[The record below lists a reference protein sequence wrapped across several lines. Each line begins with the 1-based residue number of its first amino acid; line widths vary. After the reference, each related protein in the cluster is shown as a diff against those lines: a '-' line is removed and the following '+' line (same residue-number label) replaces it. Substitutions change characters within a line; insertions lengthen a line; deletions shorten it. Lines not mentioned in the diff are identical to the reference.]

1 MRLINTVA
9 LANDFVSGGEYYY
22 EIDNLTDVFSIRSD
36 NKQMQL
42 SIGKADNYVRITS
55 ENADLIDVNLQ
66 SEPALLIHGND
77 YSFDVSIRTDEAIDE
92 YINNRFGVKGS
103 ATSDVLIERNTD
115 DVYVSS
121 ENTITEIETARW
133 DSEGISNE
141 QLPDSS
147 EVEMLLD
154 TSFILDVHKLIM
166 KPGEEYMI
174 TPAKLPDEC
183 SPEDIVWSV
192 DNDSVAQVD
201 QDGTVRAIESG
212 TAFVTANI
220 PSLNLSKTVKVVVHS
235 WVSGIQLNKNEIDLE
250 IGKTEHLIATV
261 LPDDAANKN
270 VIWTSSD
277 PEYVTVDETGNITA
291 VKVTEEPV
299 IITVRTEEGGFTADC
314 QVTVHEPVNAETL
327 KYGEGFRYLNVG
339 QEKQL
344 EVIPEPA
351 NASLIWQSDNESVLT
366 VDSQGIVKAVSEGTA
381 TVTVSSGEKRLTFAV
396 TVIPYTIE
404 EWVKDYE
411 HIVDLDNKTVK
422 LKHYDF
428 DYHSDENLEVYN
440 RAIVNGE
447 QFDVYLDYGLWWCR
461 DYNGDYDVKK
471 IDFPDGIVF
480 PKNCYVMFCNLRALT
495 SLNLGKC
502 STSNTVKMDEMFKNC
517 TALETLDLSSFD
529 TSNVTDMNSMFNNC
543 RSLKSVDLSSFDTSN
558 VVWMN
563 SMFYECG
570 ALERLDLGHFNTS
583 NVTDMGYM
591 FAFCSALAEL
601 NLSSFDTSKVTRMLA
616 MFESC
621 KALPT
626 VDVSQFDT
634 SSVTDMGYM
643 FAFCNELTELNLSS
657 FDTSEVTSMR
667 SMFADCKMITK
678 LDLSTFDLS
687 NVTNTSSFL
696 NGANSLSELTGP
708 AVYGN
713 STISLPRNMYFMK
726 DGMIT
731 SAGTLSA
738 ESGSG
743 IYFAAD
749 SSNINT
755 DENIILDQSQ
765 LTIKPGK
772 TAALTASISSPD
784 NNQTVTWISTNPA
797 AATVN
802 SNGLVTGV
810 SEGTATI
817 TASVSGCTATCTVT
831 VIDPINIESVSLALK
846 EKIEARF
853 YVYVPDS
860 ELNTTDIN
868 LTFNGKTTTYH
879 AADITPKTYN
889 KKPCRIVSVDT
900 FAKQMRDDIKVT
912 VTKTGTTDLKYLEY
926 KEAPVTEGLHYKIED
941 YFKAAEAN
949 STNESLIDLVHKIDN
964 YGKYA
969 QIQFNNYNRESFDEA
984 DPIPEDYDDSRLT
997 PYLVKNAG
1005 SATGLQYTSGS
1016 LELESDTGLRVYYKL
1031 TGTDAISTYTFKV
1044 DGTKVTPVK
1053 KGTQYYVSI
1062 KNIPARLMNKPHTV
1076 TVTDKAGNTLTTTYS
1091 GLSYPAAVLASD
1103 IAPES
1108 LKNLCRAIDLY
1119 AEAALAY
1126 FGE

>member
-1 MRLINTVA
+1 M
-9 LANDFVSGGEYYY
+9 
-22 EIDNLTDVFSIRSD
+22 NLL
-36 NKQMQL
+36 M
-42 SIGKADNYVRITS
+42 
-55 ENADLIDVNLQ
+55 
-66 SEPALLIHGND
+66 
-77 YSFDVSIRTDEAIDE
+77 
-92 YINNRFGVKGS
+92 
-103 ATSDVLIERNTD
+103 
-115 DVYVSS
+115 
-121 ENTITEIETARW
+121 
-133 DSEGISNE
+133 
-141 QLPDSS
+141 
-147 EVEMLLD
+147 
-154 TSFILDVHKLIM
+154 
-166 KPGEEYMI
+166 
-174 TPAKLPDEC
+174 
-183 SPEDIVWSV
+183 
-192 DNDSVAQVD
+192 
-201 QDGTVRAIESG
+201 
-212 TAFVTANI
+212 
-220 PSLNLSKTVKVVVHS
+220 
-235 WVSGIQLNKNEIDLE
+235 
-250 IGKTEHLIATV
+250 
-261 LPDDAANKN
+261 
-270 VIWTSSD
+270 
-277 PEYVTVDETGNITA
+277 
-291 VKVTEEPV
+291 
-299 IITVRTEEGGFTADC
+299 
-314 QVTVHEPVNAETL
+314 
-327 KYGEGFRYLNVG
+327 
-339 QEKQL
+339 
-344 EVIPEPA
+344 PA

-784 NNQTVTWISTNPA
+784 NNQTVMESAICSKLYN
-797 AATVN
+797 
-802 SNGLVTGV
+802 
-810 SEGTATI
+810 I
-817 TASVSGCTATCTVT
+817 TCT
-831 VIDPINIESVSLALK
+831 D
-846 EKIEARF
+846 
-853 YVYVPDS
+853 
-860 ELNTTDIN
+860 
-868 LTFNGKTTTYH
+868 LT
-879 AADITPKTYN
+879 
-889 KKPCRIVSVDT
+889 
-900 FAKQMRDDIKVT
+900 
-912 VTKTGTTDLKYLEY
+912 E
-926 KEAPVTEGLHYKIED
+926 
-941 YFKAAEAN
+941 
-949 STNESLIDLVHKIDN
+949 
-964 YGKYA
+964 
-969 QIQFNNYNRESFDEA
+969 
-984 DPIPEDYDDSRLT
+984 
-997 PYLVKNAG
+997 
-1005 SATGLQYTSGS
+1005 
-1016 LELESDTGLRVYYKL
+1016 
-1031 TGTDAISTYTFKV
+1031 
-1044 DGTKVTPVK
+1044 
-1053 KGTQYYVSI
+1053 
-1062 KNIPARLMNKPHTV
+1062 
-1076 TVTDKAGNTLTTTYS
+1076 
-1091 GLSYPAAVLASD
+1091 
-1103 IAPES
+1103 
-1108 LKNLCRAIDLY
+1108 
-1119 AEAALAY
+1119 
-1126 FGE
+1126 